1 MDHVLWTI
9 YRPKG
14 PQLAVNTTGGLV
26 SAINAFSVAGI
37 RIRID
42 QSWFIA
48 FFLFAWTL
56 ASGYYPLQIPD
67 YPAFTYWIAGTLS
80 SLGLFTCVLLH
91 ELSHCFVAQRLGVRV
106 RQITLFIFGGVSEMA
121 QSNSSTPKAEF
132 LTTIAGPLSSL
143 GLALVFLTMAY
154 LTKNIF
160 DRMVVETIRYL
171 YYVNFLLA
179 AFNLIPG
186 FPLDGGRVLRSY
198 LWHRTGNLR
207 QATKA
212 AARVG
217 EIFALVLMGFGL
229 LSALTMHIIPG
240 VWLMLV
246 GLFLK
251 SSAENEY
258 KSFELRFGLQDMK
271 LREIMAP
278 AVAVNTSITISQ
290 FINEYVFHYHYR
302 VFPVLELGRFVG
314 MIDVRSIKGVPPN
327 EWPTT
332 KINGFLSDP
341 STYCVLDPDMEAT
354 NALRLL
360 TNQNCSKAPIVRNET
375 LYGILTRSDLFKLV
389 SLKQDIAA

>member
-1 MDHVLWTI
+1 
-9 YRPKG
+9 
-14 PQLAVNTTGGLV
+14 V
-26 SAINAFSVAGI
+26 SAINAFSIRGI

-42 QSWFIA
+42 HSWFIA

-67 YPAFTYWIAGTLS
+67 YPAFTYWIAGTVS

-91 ELSHCFVAQRLGVRV
+91 ELSHCFVARRLGVGV

-121 QSNSSTPKAEF
+121 QTNSSSPKAEF

-143 GLALVFLTMAY
+143 GLAFIFVTLAY
-154 LTKNIF
+154 VAKGSL

-198 LWHRTGNLR
+198 IWHRTGNLR
-207 QATKA
+207 QATKS

-217 EIFALVLMGFGL
+217 ELFSMVLMGFGL
-229 LSALTMHIIPG
+229 ISALMMHIIPG
-240 VWLMLV
+240 VWLMLI

-258 KSFELRFGLQDMK
+258 KSFELRIGLQDMK

-278 AVAVNTSITISQ
+278 AVAVDTSMTVSE
-290 FINEYVFHYHYR
+290 FVNHYVFHYHYR
-302 VFPVLELGRFVG
+302 IFPVLELGRFIG
-314 MIDVRSIKGVPPN
+314 MIDVRSIKGLPPD

-332 KINGFLSDP
+332 KIGRFLSDP
-341 STYCVLDPDMEAT
+341 STYCVLDPEMDAT
-354 NALRLL
+354 DALRLL
-360 TNQNCSKAPIVRNET
+360 MSQNCSKAPIVRKGILE
-375 LYGILTRSDLFKLV
+375 GILTRSDLFKLI
-389 SLKQDIAA
+389 SLTRDIAA